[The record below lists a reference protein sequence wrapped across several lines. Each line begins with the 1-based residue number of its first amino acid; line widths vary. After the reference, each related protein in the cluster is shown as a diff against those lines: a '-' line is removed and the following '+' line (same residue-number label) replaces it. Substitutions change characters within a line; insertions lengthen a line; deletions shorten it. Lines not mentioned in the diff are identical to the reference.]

1 MPKKI
6 QVTFSDAQ
14 ALLLDELKGILG
26 DSDAEVVRAIVM
38 NWLLDKGMVGK
49 TVDEKSSME
58 KRPNKVSK

>member
-49 TVDEKSSME
+49 TIDEKGLME

>member
-14 ALLLDELKGILG
+14 ATLLDELKGVLG

-38 NWLLDKGMVGK
+38 NWLVDKGMV
-49 TVDEKSSME
+49 TKSADA
-58 KRPNKVSK
+58 KVPVSKRSKKLTS